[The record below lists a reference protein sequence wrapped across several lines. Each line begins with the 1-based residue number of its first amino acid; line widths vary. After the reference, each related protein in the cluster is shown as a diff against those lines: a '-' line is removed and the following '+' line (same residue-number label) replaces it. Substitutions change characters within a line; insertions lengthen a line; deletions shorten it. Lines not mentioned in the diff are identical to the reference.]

1 MSQDWQH
8 RYASKLEPAARAV
21 RRIGRGARVFIG
33 SGCGEPQ
40 ALVRAMVEAA
50 GSMAD
55 TELIHICTLGV
66 APYSDPKY
74 ASNFRPNAFFI
85 GNSLRDAVS
94 HARADYTPA
103 FLSQVPSLFRNSQ
116 LPLDVAL
123 ITISPPDEHGFASL
137 GVSVDITRAAVD
149 TAQIVIAQVNS
160 FMPHTLG
167 DAMVHMDQIDVLVDQ
182 SEPLLEWPQTEHDD
196 LYARIAAHIARL
208 IPNGATLQIGVGH
221 IPDAVLAALEDKSD
235 LGIHTGMFS
244 NGVMQLAR
252 KGVINGRC
260 KTLHPGKIVGSFAL
274 GTRELFDWM
283 NDNKSVEMHPSDY
296 TNDPAVICRNNNMVS
311 INAALEVDLTGQ
323 AVADSLGH
331 RFYTGLGGAADF
343 IRGAAM
349 AKNGKAIIA
358 LPSTM
363 MTPEGPKS
371 RIASTLSEGAD
382 VVASRGDAS
391 YVVTEYGVAYLHG
404 RSLRERAMSLISIAH
419 PDFRSELLHT
429 AKRRHL
435 VYPDQIIPPASRPY
449 PAKYEETVTLTD
461 GVKLFI
467 RPIRP
472 DDEPRMKDMFYSF
485 SEQTVYLRYHGVLKT
500 MPHNKLQVFCNV
512 DYDTEMA
519 LVAVVGQPGQE
530 EIIGVGRY
538 MTDAAKSSAELAFA
552 VQDAWQRKG
561 IGTYLFKRLIA
572 VAQEHGIRKLHAD
585 VLVENSGMLKIF
597 HRSGLHIETSTQAN
611 VVRVRM
617 AMPDPKTSA
626 QA

>member
-8 RYASKLEPAARAV
+8 RYASKIEPAQRAV

-40 ALVRAMVEAA
+40 ALVRAMVEAS

-103 FLSQVPSLFRNSQ
+103 FLSQVPSLFRSSQ

-149 TAQIVIAQVNS
+149 TAQVVIAQVNS

-167 DAMVHMDQIDVLVDQ
+167 DAMVHLDQIDVLVDQ
-182 SEPLLEWPQTEHDD
+182 SEPLLEWPPTQPDD
-196 LYARIAAHIARL
+196 LYARIGTNIARL
-208 IPNGATLQIGVGH
+208 VPDGATLQIGVGH
-221 IPDAVLAALEDKSD
+221 IPDAVLSALDDKND

-244 NGVMQLAR
+244 DGVMRLAR
-252 KGVINGRC
+252 KGVITGKC
-260 KTLHPGKIVGSFAL
+260 KTLHPGKIIGSFAL

-283 NDNKSVEMHPSDY
+283 NDNKSVEMHPADY
-296 TNDPAVICRNNNMVS
+296 TNDPSVICRNNSMVS

-323 AVADSLGH
+323 AVADSLGQ

-358 LPSTM
+358 LPSTLI
-363 MTPEGPKS
+363 TPEGPRS
-371 RIASTLSEGAD
+371 RITSALSEGAD

-404 RSLRERAMSLISIAH
+404 RSLRERAMSLISISH
-419 PDFRSELLHT
+419 PDFRSELLHA

-435 VYPDQIIPPASRPY
+435 VYPDQIIPPASKPY
-449 PAKYEETVTLTD
+449 PAKYEETVTLPD
-461 GVKLFI
+461 GMRLFI

-485 SEQTVYLRYHGVLKT
+485 SEQTVYLRYHGILKT

-519 LVAVVGQPGQE
+519 LVAAVGQPGQE

-538 MTDAAKSSAELAFA
+538 MTDAAKASAELAFA
-552 VQDAWQRKG
+552 VQDGWQRKG
-561 IGTYLFKRLIA
+561 IGTHLFKRLIA
-572 VAQEHGIRKLHAD
+572 IAQEHGIRKLHAD

-597 HRSGLHIETSTQAN
+597 HRSGLRIQTTTDAG

-617 AMPDPKTSA
+617 AVSDPKTST
-626 QA
+626 QP